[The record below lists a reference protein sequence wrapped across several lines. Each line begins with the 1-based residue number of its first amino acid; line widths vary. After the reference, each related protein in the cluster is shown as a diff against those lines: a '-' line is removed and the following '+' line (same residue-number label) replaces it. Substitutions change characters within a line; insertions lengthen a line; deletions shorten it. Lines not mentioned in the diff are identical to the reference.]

1 MTSMPLNENTPM
13 ITAIQTPVNPCGMN
27 PPGNPVT
34 L

>member
-13 ITAIQTPVNPCGMN
+13 ITAIHTPAKPCGMK
-27 PPGNPVT
+27 PPGSPVR